1 MLIKKQK
8 IVDLKEFNN
17 SKAFIEY
24 SNDMD
29 NTDKEHKILI
39 VFDDMI
45 DDMFS
50 NKKLNPT
57 VTDIFIR
64 DIKLNIYLVFIV
76 QSCFTVSESIRLT
89 ATH

>member
-8 IVDLKEFNN
+8 IVGLNEFNN

-39 VFDDMI
+39 VFADMI
-45 DDMFS
+45 DDMLS
-50 NKKLNPT
+50 NKNLNPT

-76 QSCFTVSESIRLT
+76 Q
-89 ATH
+89 

>member
-8 IVDLKEFNN
+8 IVGLNEFNN

-39 VFDDMI
+39 VFADMI
-45 DDMFS
+45 DDMLS
-50 NKKLNPT
+50 NKNLNLT

-76 QSCFTVSESIRLT
+76 Q
-89 ATH
+89 